1 MSGTKQ
7 KYYDCFNVSTAQKA
21 YQKQGKQRIKTTI
34 TRDCA
39 VFTETNE
46 SLENNPEDEE
56 EEEREEADEIG
67 EEETEEQSDLVKLNE
82 LKKYWKKFLV

>member
-1 MSGTKQ
+1 MSGAKQ

-46 SLENNPEDEE
+46 QLENNPE
-56 EEEREEADEIG
+56 
-67 EEETEEQSDLVKLNE
+67 EETEEDEEIGENEEEQNDLVELNE
-82 LKKYWKKFLV
+82 LKEYWKKFLV

>member
-1 MSGTKQ
+1 MSGAKQ

-46 SLENNPEDEE
+46 QLENNPEEE
-56 EEEREEADEIG
+56 TEEGEEADEMG
-67 EEETEEQSDLVKLNE
+67 EDKEEEQSDLVKLNE

>member
-1 MSGTKQ
+1 MSGAKQ

-46 SLENNPEDEE
+46 QLENNPEEE
-56 EEEREEADEIG
+56 TEEDDEIG
-67 EEETEEQSDLVKLNE
+67 ENEEEQNDLVELNE
-82 LKKYWKKFLV
+82 LKEYWKKFLV

>member
-1 MSGTKQ
+1 MSGAKQ
-7 KYYDCFNVSTAQKA
+7 KYYDCFNVSTSQKA

-46 SLENNPEDEE
+46 QLENNPEEE
-56 EEEREEADEIG
+56 TEEDDEIG
-67 EEETEEQSDLVKLNE
+67 ENEEEQIDLVELNE
-82 LKKYWKKFLV
+82 LKEYWKKFLV

>member
-1 MSGTKQ
+1 MSGAKQ

-46 SLENNPEDEE
+46 QLENNPEEE
-56 EEEREEADEIG
+56 TEEDDEIG
-67 EEETEEQSDLVKLNE
+67 ENEEKQNDLVELNE
-82 LKKYWKKFLV
+82 LKEYWKKFLV